1 MKEKISQMKKNIKPN
16 ENQNLNGD
24 EKEEK
29 SGKILDSLE
38 GNVNDVEKALEGED
52 QSENE
57 TEAVFDPAARM
68 IKNRKSFFV
77 VGLIIILMA
86 AVGLVST
93 VRFTMD
99 TVKDIIN
106 QTSLKNEFA
115 EFINPLVII
124 DAPAFDSTEN
134 IPPSVVISSAI
145 WKILLSGNTDK
156 YESDQTN
163 MTISEIDVESAA
175 AALFGYNVE
184 VVHQTV
190 NNGALSFEYNSSAK
204 SYSVPVD
211 ADNNTYWPR
220 VKELSSIG
228 DTFTLV
234 IEYMPPIMGIGNE
247 AIKDPGKEMVYT
259 VSRNASSMT
268 VKAIQYPQT
277 EEES

>member
-1 MKEKISQMKKNIKPN
+1 MKKNIKPN